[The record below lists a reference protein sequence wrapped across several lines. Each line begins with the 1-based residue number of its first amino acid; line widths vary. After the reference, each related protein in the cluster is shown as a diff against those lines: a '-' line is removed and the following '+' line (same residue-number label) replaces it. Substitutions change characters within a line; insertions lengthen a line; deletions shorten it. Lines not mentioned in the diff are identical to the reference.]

1 MFGNKFDFWFS
12 EPTVFYLYF
21 VNIIYIPRFEK
32 IVLFGQKWNFS
43 SKNRSIRAPNG
54 PFWVQNVSREKWI
67 FLSKKRTFFSL
78 KSRTKCHLICQNW
91 FDLNPY
97 IVSGGAREQTTS
109 IFKTLKVSFSDLI
122 LVWVAIL
129 VQRWAGLSKQEI
141 MYKQAWENGKY
152 KE

>member
-1 MFGNKFDFWFS
+1 MIYGTNGILIIFLNIFFTARFDENRVIWS
-12 EPTVFYLYF
+12 KMEHF
-21 VNIIYIPRFEK
+21 VEK
-32 IVLFGQKWNFS
+32 MEQ
-43 SKNRSIRAPNG
+43 NG
-54 PFWVQNVSREKWI
+54 PFWVQNSP
-67 FLSKKRTFFSL
+67 FSA
-78 KSRTKCHLICQNW
+78 KSRSFLAKNGHFSVWNHHLICQNW

-97 IVSGGAREQTTS
+97 IVSGGAWEQTTS

>member
-1 MFGNKFDFWFS
+1 MFGNKFDFWFT

-21 VNIIYIPRFEK
+21 WTYFLFLVLTK

-43 SKNRSIRAPNG
+43 SKNWSFRALNG

-67 FLSKKRTFFSL
+67 LLSKKRTISVWNRGQNFIF
-78 KSRTKCHLICQNW
+78 QNW
-91 FDLNPY
+91 FDVSAH
-97 IVSGGAREQTTS
+97 IVSDDAREQTTS